1 MHKPNRPTTCD
12 ISDII
17 NEVADFVTANPTW
30 MEEEDSI
37 RRMAMAY
44 SILGGMSSPDMVT
57 DEEYD
62 FIMDIQTIIKERTA
76 S

>member
-17 NEVADFVTANPTW
+17 NEIADFVTNNPEW
-30 MEEEDSI
+30 MEDEESI
-37 RRMAMAY
+37 RRMSMAY
-44 SILGGMSSPDMVT
+44 SILGAMSSPDMAT
-57 DEEYD
+57 DEEYY
-62 FIMDIQTIIKERTA
+62 FIINIQNIIRERTA